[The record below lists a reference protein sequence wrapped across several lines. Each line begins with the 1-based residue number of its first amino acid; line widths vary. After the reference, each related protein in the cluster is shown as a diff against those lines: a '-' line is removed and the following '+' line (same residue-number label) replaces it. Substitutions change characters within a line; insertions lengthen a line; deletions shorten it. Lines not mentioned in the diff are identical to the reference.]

1 MLQNAL
7 FSTPK
12 SPFLLKMQCV
22 LNSAQVTVHV
32 LHECLC
38 EVELQFTE
46 WSFVRCTDATL
57 IESPK
62 GPSNWTTPS
71 RCTPGKVENLV

>member
-1 MLQNAL
+1 MML
-7 FSTPK
+7 
-12 SPFLLKMQCV
+12 SPFVWKMKFA
-22 LNSAQVTVHV
+22 LNNV
-32 LHECLC
+32 C

-46 WSFVRCTDATL
+46 WSFVRCKDATL

>member
-1 MLQNAL
+1 MFRWSLM
-7 FSTPK
+7 K
-12 SPFLLKMQCV
+12 SKNMNDVIPFCLEDEICL
-22 LNSAQVTVHV
+22 
-32 LHECLC
+32 ECLC
-38 EVELQFTE
+38 EVQFTE
-46 WSFVRCTDATL
+46 WSFVRCKYATL